1 VILVELDLVA
11 EVEVDTAQDRGARRH
26 PVRLARLRE
35 DMAPG
40 DVAAFG
46 EGAVPA
52 AG

>member
-1 VILVELDLVA
+1 MDR
-11 EVEVDTAQDRGARRH
+11 AQDLGAWRH
-26 PVRLARLRE
+26 PVRFVRLRE
-35 DMAPG
+35 DVAPG